1 MTFDQLHH
9 VVEAAADRR
18 LSALHPIY
26 ELSPGLLPFSRRRRS
41 LAERQH
47 RVFGALRQ
55 LGWPVFLYSTESPP
69 DWEVRGAWGL
79 AARDTWSVPRD
90 VESTLLLGSLLSFGV
105 WKLYLALEAVD
116 PSVLPDLFRGS
127 FPDAYAAVESHGVPA
142 LLDAWYDNTE
152 WRVLL
157 QPAAIARRAA
167 A

>member
-18 LSALHPIY
+18 LSAVYPIY
-26 ELSPGLLPFSRRRRS
+26 ELSPGLLPFSRRRRT

-55 LGWPVFLYSTESPP
+55 LGWPVFLCTTEPPP
-69 DWEVRGAWGL
+69 DRELTGAWGL
-79 AARDTWSVPRD
+79 AARDTWTVPRD
-90 VESTLLLGSLLSFGV
+90 VDSARILGSLLRSGA
-105 WKLYLALEAVD
+105 WQLYLALEAVD
-116 PSVLPDLFRGS
+116 PSALPDLFRAS
-127 FPDAYAAVESHGVPA
+127 FPDAFAGVESLGVPA
-142 LLDAWYDNTE
+142 LIDAFPDNTE